1 MINNIPGS
9 TRVINTSTSP
19 VAPVASF
26 ASSQPGLEPP
36 AGSESA
42 PVLSSLSLQL
52 AASAKRVEVLEQ
64 TLDRQQLKVEA
75 QRLRH
80 QILGDAYQAQKEIHN
95 AETPKTTDPDLL
107 ERAKQATLHVV
118 HSDRH
123 DRSVKNP
130 FADLS
135 REQLN
140 YIVYDES
147 GAYTINE
154 RRAAWYQVSDIET
167 NWNKGLWGPAEAE
180 KAATGGRKPGFYTEV
195 LNHYKT
201 LPPIEQADYPEDYE
215 ARLLA
220 NIKEDSDPST
230 KKTKEFKLLTLFE
243 ILANLKRPGKNEP
256 DDTNPVANAPTLK
269 TSSLSPDAS
278 PTPAGVPRS

>member
-1 MINNIPGS
+1 MINSISGS
-9 TRVINTSTSP
+9 MRVTHASTSQAAHSP
-19 VAPVASF
+19 TVAAN
-26 ASSQPGLEPP
+26 QPGLASPV
-36 AGSESA
+36 GSESA

-95 AETPKTTDPDLL
+95 AEIPKTTDPDLL

-140 YIVYDES
+140 FIVYDES
-147 GAYTINE
+147 GTYTINE
-154 RRAAWYQVSDIET
+154 RRAAWYQVSNIET
-167 NWNKGLWGPAEAE
+167 NWNRGLWGLAEAE

-201 LPPIEQADYPEDYE
+201 LPLVEQADYPEDYE
-215 ARLLA
+215 TRLLV
-220 NIKEDSDPST
+220 NIKEDSDPNT
-230 KKTKEFKLLTLFE
+230 KKPKDFELLTLFE
-243 ILANLKRPGKNEP
+243 VLAKLRAFGNQEVAGDVCANPGAASVKE
-256 DDTNPVANAPTLK
+256 
-269 TSSLSPDAS
+269 TSD
-278 PTPAGVPRS
+278 

>member
-9 TRVINTSTSP
+9 TRVINTSTP
-19 VAPVASF
+19 QVAPVASV
-26 ASSQPGLEPP
+26 ASSKTGLIAP
-36 AGSESA
+36 AKSEGG
-42 PVLSSLSLQL
+42 PILSSLSRQL
-52 AASAKRVEVLEQ
+52 AASAKRVEALEQ

-95 AETPKTTDPDLL
+95 AEIPKTTDPDLL

-230 KKTKEFKLLTLFE
+230 EKPKDFKLLTLFE
-243 ILANLKRPGKNEP
+243 VLAKLKAFDNQETAG
-256 DDTNPVANAPTLK
+256 DVGANAVA
-269 TSSLSPDAS
+269 AS
-278 PTPAGVPRS
+278 VKESGN

>member
-1 MINNIPGS
+1 MINSIPGS
-9 TRVINTSTSP
+9 MRVTHASTSQ
-19 VAPVASF
+19 VAHSPAV
-26 ASSQPGLEPP
+26 ASSQPGVASPV
-36 AGSESA
+36 GSEGA
-42 PVLSSLSLQL
+42 PVLSGLSLQL
-52 AASAKRVEVLEQ
+52 AASAKRAEVRDQ
-64 TLDRQQLKVEA
+64 TLDRQQLRVEA

-95 AETPKTTDPDLL
+95 SEIPKTTDPDLL

-130 FADLS
+130 FAGLS
-135 REQLN
+135 REHLN
-140 YIVYDES
+140 FIVYDES

-167 NWNKGLWGPAEAE
+167 DWNRGLWGPAEAE

-201 LPPIEQADYPEDYE
+201 LPLVEQADYPEDYE
-215 ARLLA
+215 TRLLA

-230 KKTKEFKLLTLFE
+230 KKPKDFELLTLFE
-243 ILANLKRPGKNEP
+243 VLAKLKAFGNQEAAGG
-256 DDTNPVANAPTLK
+256 VGANAGAAPVKDT
-269 TSSLSPDAS
+269 DN
-278 PTPAGVPRS
+278 